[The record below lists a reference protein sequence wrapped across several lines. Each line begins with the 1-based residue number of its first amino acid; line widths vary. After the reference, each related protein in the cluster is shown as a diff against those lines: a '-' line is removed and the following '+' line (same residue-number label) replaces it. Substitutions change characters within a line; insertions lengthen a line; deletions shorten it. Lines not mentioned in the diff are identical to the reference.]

1 MSLNVTKRIVCL
13 VSVIML
19 AGIRAYAESYFLDR
33 SDVTL
38 EYVRSEA
45 GDGKFTWR
53 HAVNV
58 IDVKDTGTHIKYT
71 TESFFTKENGKP
83 LYRSVVTETAIVD
96 KLSGDV
102 SLDVGGVMASY
113 IKARTGL
120 NASSTG
126 KHSILPAA
134 MEPGDTLAP
143 VVAHAKVGP
152 LTYKLVV
159 SERKVLRR
167 ETITVPAGTFDCIV
181 VSENKLE
188 TGPGH
193 NRYVTNVTWYSKGVG
208 YVRHD
213 TYIKGKLDTSE
224 ILNSIR

>member
-1 MSLNVTKRIVCL
+1 MSANVTKSMVCL

-19 AGIRAYAESYFLDR
+19 TGIRVYAEGYFFNR

-38 EYVRSEA
+38 EYVRNEA
-45 GDGKFTWR
+45 GNGKFTWR
-53 HAVNV
+53 HTVNV
-58 IDVKDTGTHIKYT
+58 IDVTDTGTHIKYT
-71 TESFFTKENGKP
+71 TESLFSKQNGKP
-83 LYRSVVTETAIVD
+83 LYRSAVTEKSIVD
-96 KLSGDV
+96 KRTGDV
-102 SLDVGGVMASY
+102 SLDVGGAMASY

-120 NASSTG
+120 DANSAGMLSV
-126 KHSILPAA
+126 LPAA
-134 MEPGDTLAP
+134 MEPGDTLVP
-143 VVAHAKVGP
+143 VVASAKVGP
-152 LTYKLVV
+152 LTYKLIVTG
-159 SERKVLRR
+159 RKVLRR